1 MSDNAASFKDISGAR
16 QEVKLDVLDYREAAD
31 KKLSLSQFYAQ
42 KYPTAT
48 TDATAFEQ
56 FCASSGI
63 RLRADVARGIP
74 ATSVKEI
81 MHGGVDMQA
90 GTIVRDSGANRQ
102 TTTGRIL
109 FPEVMMQMVNE
120 TLIASKEDY
129 LAPWESAVAMRSSV
143 VGPRAD
149 QALINVTAPE
159 SSAAQPISQL
169 AEPATMIS
177 ISLND
182 RSYTIPT
189 KSIGLQVADQAL
201 QAATIDLVGIALAS
215 QARGERIR
223 RIEEDMS
230 NIISGDT
237 DFGITAVTFANA
249 STFDSTIP
257 GTNST
262 ITHKAYVKWLR
273 ANYQK
278 MTITHLLA
286 DIDSALALDVRAGK
300 PVSYTGD
307 QSTVANRF
315 PVDYTVENLGL
326 PSPRL
331 LLLPTSIIGANRIVG
346 FDSRFA
352 LHEITNVSASYSAIE
367 NFVLRRSTAM
377 RFDYGVI
384 LVKLYNEAFTG
395 LTMAA

>member
-1 MSDNAASFKDISGAR
+1 MIENAASFSDISGKR
-16 QEVKLDVLDYREAAD
+16 TEVQLDVLDYRAAAD
-31 KKLSLSQFYAQ
+31 AKLSLSQYYAQ
-42 KYPTAT
+42 KYPTAANE
-48 TDATAFEQ
+48 ATAFEQ

-74 ATSVKEI
+74 ASSVKEL

-90 GTIVRDSGANRQ
+90 GTIVRDSGANRHSV
-102 TTTGRIL
+102 TGRIL

-120 TLIASKEDY
+120 ALIANKEDY
-129 LAPWESAVAMRSSV
+129 LTPWESAIAMRSSV
-143 VGPRAD
+143 TGPRAD
-149 QALINVTAPE
+149 QPLINVIAPE

-169 AEPATMIS
+169 AEPATMVS
-177 ISLND
+177 ITLNE
-182 RSYTIPT
+182 RSYAIPT
-189 KSIGLQVADQAL
+189 KSIGLQVADQAM

-223 RIEEDMS
+223 RIEEDMA

-237 DFGITAVTFANA
+237 DFGINAVTFVNA
-249 STFDSTIP
+249 SSFDSTIP
-257 GTNST
+257 SPNAT

-278 MTITHLLA
+278 TTITHLLA
-286 DIDSALALDVRAGK
+286 DIDTALAIDARTGK
-300 PVSYTGD
+300 PVAYTGD
-307 QSTVANRF
+307 QSQVANRF
-315 PVDYTVENLGL
+315 PVDYTIENLGL

-346 FDSRFA
+346 FDSRFG

-377 RFDYGVI
+377 RFDYGVM
-384 LVKLYNEAFTG
+384 LVKLYDEAFTG
-395 LTMAA
+395 LTLAA